1 MFETALFSWRQG
13 GRPMRA
19 HEAVVQAPVRQEAEL
34 FRHILDALPY
44 PIFWKGRDLSYLGC
58 NTAFARIAGLA
69 EPGAVVGRSDYELPW
84 RKEDSDFYRACD
96 KQVLASGQPLPE
108 CEEPVRG
115 SDGQQ
120 RWTQTSKVPLRD
132 EQGAVFG
139 VLGILIDVT
148 ERREAQA
155 RFQVALTAGEAAN
168 RMLKAQVAER
178 ESMQRALALSE
189 MRLRTVV
196 RGAQMTLWA
205 LDTRGVFTFADGG
218 TLMALGLSPEWLVGH
233 SIFELYAHHPDI
245 LAQARRALEGESF
258 TGYIS
263 FAGIH
268 YETRYS
274 PVFDEAGTLTG
285 VTGLALDVTERVLY
299 HEMLEAE
306 LERTRN
312 QLLQVER
319 LATLGT
325 LAAGV
330 GHELR
335 NISTVLNSLRT
346 SFHECAR
353 RGTPPEAEEL
363 EELGWACEHVATHG
377 RHLMDLGRPGRS
389 TVERMDL
396 RELVAGALAML
407 RTAGITK
414 HLNVSAS
421 VPESPLWV
429 EASRTR
435 VEQVLLNLVSNAAD
449 AVEAVRD
456 RPAQVRVRLFQDGV
470 PGFACCRVED
480 TGVGIPED
488 KLTSIF
494 EPWFTTK
501 PPGRGTGLGLP
512 VVRTILQEAGGDLSV
527 ESEVGKGS
535 AFTFRLPLVLQAG

>member
-1 MFETALFSWRQG
+1 
-13 GRPMRA
+13 MRA
-19 HEAVVQAPVRQEAEL
+19 LEAIVQAPVRQEAEL

-44 PIFWKGRDLSYLGC
+44 PIFWKGRDLRYLGC
-58 NTAFARIAGLA
+58 NLAFARIAGHA
-69 EPGAVVGRSDYELPW
+69 DPGAVVGLSDHELPW
-84 RKEDSDFYRACD
+84 RKEDVDFYRACD
-96 KQVLASGQPLPE
+96 KQVMESGQPLPE
-108 CEEPVRG
+108 CEEPVRD
-115 SDGQQ
+115 SDGAR

-132 EQGAVFG
+132 ERGFVFG

-148 ERREAQA
+148 EQRETQE
-155 RFQVALTAGEAAN
+155 RLQVALTAGEAAN
-168 RMLKAQVAER
+168 RMLKAQVVER
-178 ESMQRALALSE
+178 ESMQRALDLSE
-189 MRLRTVV
+189 LRLRTAV
-196 RGAQMTLWA
+196 RGAQMTLWG
-205 LDTRGVFTFADGG
+205 LDAAGIFTFSDGG
-218 TLMALGLSPEWLVGH
+218 ALVTLGFEPGWLVGH
-233 SIFELYAHHPDI
+233 SIFDVYAGHPEI
-245 LAQARRALEGESF
+245 LAQTRRALAGESF

-263 FAGIH
+263 FEGIH

-285 VTGLALDVTERVLY
+285 VTGLALDVTERVRY

-335 NISTVLNSLRT
+335 NISTVLNSLRS
-346 SFHECAR
+346 SFRDCAQ
-353 RGTPPEAEEL
+353 RGVPPDAEEL

-414 HLNVSAS
+414 HLKVSAS
-421 VPESPLWV
+421 VPESPLWID
-429 EASRTR
+429 ASRTR

-449 AVEAVRD
+449 AVEVVRD
-456 RPAQVRVRLFQDGV
+456 RPAEVRVRLFEDRAS
-470 PGFACCRVED
+470 GFVCCRVED
-480 TGVGIPED
+480 TGVGIPQE
-488 KLTSIF
+488 KLTAIF

-527 ESEVGKGS
+527 ESELGKGS
-535 AFTFRLPLVLQAG
+535 AFTFRLPSRLQAG

>member
-1 MFETALFSWRQG
+1 
-13 GRPMRA
+13 MRSR
-19 HEAVVQAPVRQEAEL
+19 EAVVQAPVRQEAEL

-44 PIFWKGRDLSYLGC
+44 PIFWKGRDLRYLGC
-58 NTAFARIAGLA
+58 NAAFAKIAGRA
-69 EPGAVVGRSDYELPW
+69 DPSGVVGLTDYELPW

-96 KQVLASGQPLPE
+96 TQVLTSGQPLPE
-108 CEEPVRG
+108 TEEPVRG
-115 SDGQQ
+115 SDGRQ

-148 ERREAQA
+148 ERREVQE

-189 MRLRTVV
+189 MRLRTAV
-196 RGAQMTLWA
+196 RGAQMALWA
-205 LDTRGVFTFADGG
+205 LDTQGLFTFSDGG
-218 TLMALGLSPEWLVGH
+218 SLSTRGFSPGWLVGQ
-233 SIFELYAHHPDI
+233 SLFEVFASHPE
-245 LAQARRALEGESF
+245 LVAQARRALTGEAF
-258 TGYIS
+258 TGYILLD
-263 FAGIH
+263 GVH
-268 YETRYS
+268 YEMRYT

-285 VTGLALDVTERVLY
+285 VTGLALDVTERVRY

-335 NISTVLNSLRT
+335 NISTVLNSLRS
-346 SFHECAR
+346 SFRECAR
-353 RGTPPEAEEL
+353 NGTPPDAELL
-363 EELGWACEHVATHG
+363 EELDWACEHVATHG

-396 RELVAGALAML
+396 RELVSGALAML

-414 HLNVSAS
+414 HVMVSAS
-421 VPESPLWV
+421 MPESPLWV

-449 AVEAVRD
+449 AVEAVRG
-456 RPAQVRVRLFQDGV
+456 RPAEVRVRLFEDRA

-480 TGVGIPED
+480 TGVGIPAD
-488 KLTSIF
+488 KLCSIF

-527 ESEVGKGS
+527 ESALGEGS
-535 AFTFRLPLVLQAG
+535 AFTFRLPLASQAG

>member
-1 MFETALFSWRQG
+1 
-13 GRPMRA
+13 MRA
-19 HEAVVQAPVRQEAEL
+19 LEAVIQAPVRQEAEL

-44 PIFWKGRDLSYLGC
+44 PIFWKGRDLRYLGC
-58 NTAFARIAGLA
+58 NLAFARIAGCVD
-69 EPGAVVGRSDYELPW
+69 PNAVVGLSDYELPW

-96 KQVLASGQPLPE
+96 KQVLESGQPLPE

-115 SDGQQ
+115 SDGVQ

-132 EQGAVFG
+132 ERGLVFG

-148 ERREAQA
+148 EQRETQE
-155 RFQVALTAGEAAN
+155 RLQVALTAGEAAN
-168 RMLKAQVAER
+168 RMLKAQVSER
-178 ESMQRALALSE
+178 ESMQRALDLSE
-189 MRLRTVV
+189 MRLRTAV
-196 RGAQMTLWA
+196 RGAQMTIWG
-205 LDTRGVFTFADGG
+205 LDAAGIFTFSDGG
-218 TLMALGLSPEWLVGH
+218 ALVTLGFEPGWLVGH
-233 SIFELYAHHPDI
+233 SIFNIYAGHPEI
-245 LAQARRALEGESF
+245 LAQARRALTGEAF

-263 FAGIH
+263 FEGIH

-274 PVFDEAGTLTG
+274 PMFDEAGTLTG
-285 VTGLALDVTERVLY
+285 VTGIALDVTERVRY

-335 NISTVLNSLRT
+335 NISTVLNSLRS
-346 SFHECAR
+346 SFRDCAE
-353 RGTPPEAEEL
+353 RGLPPEAEEL

-414 HLNVSAS
+414 HLKVSAS
-421 VPESPLWV
+421 VPESPLWID
-429 EASRTR
+429 ASRTR

-449 AVEAVRD
+449 AVDAVRD
-456 RPAQVRVRLFQDGV
+456 RPAEVRLRLFEDRAS
-470 PGFACCRVED
+470 GFVCCRVED
-480 TGVGIPED
+480 TGVGIPEE
-488 KLTSIF
+488 KLTAIF

-527 ESEVGKGS
+527 ESELGKGS
-535 AFTFRLPLVLQAG
+535 AFTFRLPSRLQAG